1 MSDSSDTE
9 LLEQFVRN
17 KSEAAF
23 AELVERHIGLVYSTA
38 FRRTGNPQQ
47 SEDITQAVFIILAR
61 KAHSLGPK
69 TVLPGWMH
77 HTARL
82 TAANL
87 QRAELRRMRRE
98 QEAFMQSAIN
108 ESAPDALWR
117 EVSPLLDD
125 AVSALG
131 TSDRDAIVLRF
142 FQNRSMGEV
151 AARLG
156 ASEDAARMRVNRALE
171 KMRKFYARRGM
182 TISSTAISG
191 TISANSVQGAPTG
204 LGAIISANALSGTT
218 LTTAAV
224 VAATKAIAMTTFQ
237 KAVVTAALAVTV
249 GAGIFEAHQNSES
262 QKQIQNLRQ
271 QQSSLNDQ
279 FAQLQRERD
288 DATNQLD
295 DLLAENA
302 QLRSNSNQQELLKLR
317 GEVTAAARA
326 AADAAA
332 KPRNPRNNPESSQA
346 EADNQ
351 RNQARAH
358 LDQFFKLTNLSP
370 EKADQYVDLEVEM
383 KRRQNER
390 MKGLLSG
397 TLSVAEAVRQ
407 RDQDIQQ
414 QQDQRREI
422 LGPDGWATLQSIADG
437 MRNGVANS
445 LMGAVQANMGDNSLT
460 QQQSDRLQGLIKAEV
475 VANTMD
481 DTDLFRPV
489 NEWTQMVTDHQQH
502 VLQAASQF
510 LTPAQQET
518 LQFLEKANLAQLLQQ
533 REQRIKALGINQ

>member
-9 LLEQFVRN
+9 LLERFVRN
-17 KSEAAF
+17 RSEAAF

-38 FRRTGNPQQ
+38 FRKTGNPQQ

-69 TVLPGWMH
+69 TVLPGWLH

-98 QEAFMQSAIN
+98 QEAFMQSTIN

-131 TSDRDAIVLRF
+131 KSDRDAIVLRF

-151 AARLG
+151 GARLG

-171 KMRKFYARRGM
+171 KMRKFFAHRGI
-182 TISSTAISG
+182 TISSTAIAG
-191 TISANSVQGAPTG
+191 TISANSVQGVPAG

-237 KAVVTAALAVTV
+237 KAIVTAALAATV
-249 GAGIFEAHQNSES
+249 GAGIFEAHQYSES
-262 QKQIQNLRQ
+262 QKQIQNSQ
-271 QQSSLNDQ
+271 QQQNSLNEQ
-279 FAQLQRERD
+279 LAQLQRERD

-295 DLLAENA
+295 GLLAENA
-302 QLRSNSNQQELLKLR
+302 QLKTNSNEHELLRLR
-317 GEVTAAARA
+317 GEVTAASRA
-326 AADAAA
+326 AADVAA
-332 KPRNPRNNPESSQA
+332 KTQSPGNNSEQSQV
-346 EADNQ
+346 DFQ
-351 RNQARAH
+351 RNQTRAN
-358 LDQFFKLTNLSP
+358 LDQFIKMANLSP
-370 EKADQYVDLEVEM
+370 EKADQYVNLEVEM
-383 KRRQNER
+383 KRRQDER
-390 MKGLLSG
+390 LKALLGG

-407 RDQDIQQ
+407 RDRDNQEQQ
-414 QQDQRREI
+414 NQRREL
-422 LGPDGWATLQSIADG
+422 LGPDGWTVLQSVADG
-437 MRNGVANS
+437 MRNNVAKG
-445 LMGAVQANMGDNSLT
+445 LIGAVQANMGNNPLT
-460 QQQSDRLQGLIKAEV
+460 QDQSDRLQSAIKTEIA
-475 VANTMD
+475 ANTMD
-481 DTDLFRPV
+481 DSDLFRPV
-489 NEWTQMVTDHQQH
+489 DEWTRMVTESQQH
-502 VLQAASQF
+502 VLQTASEF
-510 LTPAQQET
+510 LTPTQQET
-518 LQFLEKANLAQLLQQ
+518 LQFLERANLAQLLQQ
-533 REQRIKALGINQ
+533 REQRRKAIGINQ